1 MTAQPISAMEVFHGL
16 GVAEGVSCGTAVCVS
31 SRSADVYQI
40 PLAHDAVDAE
50 VDRYHKAVAAARA
63 ELVTIRERV
72 GRELGE
78 DLAGIF
84 EAQALLLDDQAFGVR
99 VEQHIRDEQVNA
111 EWAIFE
117 TTTDIQRRFDAIDST
132 HIRERSEDLRDV
144 SRLLLRHLQGID
156 LHSISEV
163 EDDIVIVADDLTPSD
178 TVRLGRTN
186 VAAFAIEHGGATSHA
201 TIIARSL
208 NLPAVVGVTGIRDR
222 LIEQTQVPVIVDG
235 NAGTVVLNP
244 DRATRERYERR
255 RFDYERETLELIN
268 AGKLSA
274 VTRDDVEIQVMAN
287 IDLPE
292 EIADAKRYG
301 AAGVGLYRSEFLYI
315 EKSPKLP
322 SEDEHVALYRQILEI
337 SAPHP
342 AIIRTYDLGGRKI
355 AREMMETEEANPVLG
370 LRGIRLTL
378 ARPEIFRT
386 QLRALLRASVHGDL
400 WIMLPL
406 VSVVE
411 EVRQFR
417 QQLAEATAELEAEG
431 LPFRRDI
438 KLGIMME
445 VPAAAMIA
453 DILAREVDFFSI
465 GTNDLIQYSMAV
477 DRNNEHVSD
486 LYQPLHPGMIRLL
499 RQIVGHARAAGI
511 PVSLCGEAA
520 ADVRLT
526 PVLLGCGL
534 RRLSVS
540 PRKVPAVKR
549 RIRELSARSMK
560 DLVNISADLESAQ
573 AVADYLAER
582 LAADQE

>member
-1 MTAQPISAMEVFHGL
+1 MEVFHGL
-16 GVAEGVSCGTAVCVS
+16 GVAEGVSSGTAVCVS
-31 SRSADVYQI
+31 SRSADIYQI
-40 PLAHDAVDAE
+40 PLARDAVDHE
-50 VDRYHKAVAAARA
+50 VERYHQAVAAARQ
-63 ELVTIRERV
+63 ELVIIRKRV
-72 GRELGE
+72 GHELGE

-84 EAQALLLDDQAFGVR
+84 EAQALLLDDQAFGLR
-99 VEQHIRDEQVNA
+99 VEEHIRGERVNA

-117 TTTDIQRRFDAIDST
+117 TTTDIQRRFDALDST

-156 LHSISEV
+156 FHSISEV
-163 EDDIVIVADDLTPSD
+163 EDDIIIVADDLTPSD
-178 TVRLGRTN
+178 AVRLGRAN
-186 VAAFAIEHGGATSHA
+186 VVAFAIEHGGATSHA

-208 NLPAVVGVTGIRDR
+208 NLPAVVGVPGIRDR
-222 LIEQTQVPVIVDG
+222 LFEQTQVPVIVDG

-244 DRATRERYERR
+244 DHATRERFHRR
-255 RFDYERETLELIN
+255 RIEYERETLELIN

-301 AAGVGLYRSEFLYI
+301 AAGIGLYRSEFLYI
-315 EKSPKLP
+315 DKSPNLP
-322 SEDEHVALYRQILEI
+322 SEEEHVALYRQLLEI
-337 SAPHP
+337 AAPNP

-355 AREMMETEEANPVLG
+355 AREMMETEEENPVLG

-386 QLRALLRASVHGDL
+386 QIRALLRASVHGDL

-406 VSVVE
+406 VSVVD

-417 QQLAEATAELEAEG
+417 RQLAEAIVELEAEG
-431 LPFRRDI
+431 LPFRRDV

-499 RQIVGHARAAGI
+499 RQIVAHARAAGI

-520 ADVRLT
+520 ADVGLT
-526 PVLLGCGL
+526 PILLGCGL

-549 RIRELSARSMK
+549 RIRELSARAMAGV
-560 DLVNISADLESAQ
+560 VNTSADLESAQ
-573 AVADYLAER
+573 AVSEYLSES
-582 LAADQE
+582 LAADQG